1 MNDVTADCLNNIV
14 SVIAEAVA
22 AGVSDQA
29 KEALRKILRLTIDER
44 KRLYEGVAGEGG
56 ESAWSRPEML

>member
-14 SVIAEAVA
+14 SVIAKAVG

>member
-56 ESAWSRPEML
+56 ERAW